1 MQFLNHSVLLSR
13 KGLDPHL
20 CVDLNLFHP
29 TLGGWSEGYYL
40 SSTSA
45 PTSSRAFFK
54 ASAVALS
61 TPSLTL
67 EGAASTMSLAS
78 FRPRPVCSLTALTT
92 WSLLAPALFR
102 TTSKE
107 VFSSAAAASPPAAGA
122 AATATAAAAG
132 SIPYSSLRIVA

>member
-1 MQFLNHSVLLSR
+1 MSR
-13 KGLDPHL
+13 KGLDSHFAWESKPIPP
-20 CVDLNLFHP
+20 D
-29 TLGGWSEGYYL
+29 LGGWPVGYYL

-67 EGAASTMSLAS
+67 AGAASTMSLAS

-92 WSLLAPALFR
+92 WSLLAPALFS
-102 TTSKE
+102 TTSNE
-107 VFSSAAAASPPAAGA
+107 VFSSAASAAAPPAAG

-132 SIPYSSLRIVA
+132 SIPYSSLRIVASSFTSLTG